1 MLSYRLSSSHDVPT
15 TLSLPDL
22 FTTWQYDKP
31 VWLNSQ
37 CQWSNLN
44 LIQSQ
49 ENKDT
54 LERFLRFFFQQNQQQ
69 VDLYFQQQV
78 NLCDDSLVDDLNSL
92 AATLI
97 LDMGYSQ
104 LDVLNAIRHSREQY
118 GSEEL
123 KAHQLLEYL
132 LDNNCNSHQTGLS
145 TNVSVTNKE
154 NVVEKASEQNSYSE
168 DTTGQ
173 TSDVNLLLE
182 QNRQLKEQRVCKICL
197 DKEACIVFIPCGHLV
212 SCLQCSRVL
221 RHCAVCRTK
230 IQDKIRVYQS

>member
-1 MLSYRLSSSHDVPT
+1 
-15 TLSLPDL
+15 
-22 FTTWQYDKP
+22 
-31 VWLNSQ
+31 
-37 CQWSNLN
+37 
-44 LIQSQ
+44 
-49 ENKDT
+49 
-54 LERFLRFFFQQNQQQ
+54 
-69 VDLYFQQQV
+69 
-78 NLCDDSLVDDLNSL
+78 
-92 AATLI
+92 
-97 LDMGYSQ
+97 MGYSQ